1 MSMSKIKKGD
11 TVRITTGKDK
21 GKEGKVLVV
30 DRKNDRVV
38 VEGLNLIKK
47 HSKPSMADQNGGI
60 ISREAPIHISNV
72 ALVED
77 GEITKVGFK
86 IEGDVKVRVSK
97 KTGKLID

>member
-1 MSMSKIKKGD
+1 MLKIKKGD

-21 GKEGKVLVV
+21 GKEGKVLEI

-47 HSKPSMADQNGGI
+47 HAKPSAAEQKGGI
-60 ISREAPIHISNV
+60 ISREAPLHISNV
-72 ALVED
+72 ALVVD

-86 IEGDVKVRVSK
+86 VTDGAMVRISK
-97 KTGKLID
+97 KTGKVID

>member
-1 MSMSKIKKGD
+1 MSMLKIKKGD

-21 GKEGKVLVV
+21 GKEGTVLEI
-30 DRKNDRVV
+30 DRKHDRVV

-47 HSKPSMADQNGGI
+47 HSKPNAINQNGGI

-86 IEGDVKVRVSK
+86 VEDGVKVRISK
-97 KTGKLID
+97 KTGKVID